1 MEEPVATTTIAPVA
15 TEDANVGDLT
25 IHYAETGAGHPL
37 ICLHGT
43 GPGASGWASYRNNAP
58 VFATAFR
65 TLVPDLPRFGGSSK
79 VSVAEPRLDF
89 TSRAVRGFMDTLGI
103 EKAHIVGNSMGAQT
117 ALKLAIDTPER
128 VAKLV
133 LMAPAVAGYSLTSP
147 MPTEAV
153 RLISEY
159 YGGGGPSL
167 EKMRTLLSRMVY
179 DQSKLTDEM
188 VLERYQ
194 ASIDPETIRV
204 NSDGHWARQS
214 LEAELERCVT
224 PTLLVW
230 GHDDR
235 ATPLDM
241 ALLLMRKLRDV
252 RLHVFARCGHWAN
265 VECADEFNQLV
276 MSFLTV

>member
-1 MEEPVATTTIAPVA
+1 MAMTTAAPVTTA
-15 TEDANVGDLT
+15 DAKVGDLT
-25 IHYAETGAGHPL
+25 IHYAEMGEGEPL

-58 VFATAFR
+58 TFAATFR
-65 TLVPDLPRFGGSSK
+65 TLVPDLPRFGRSSK
-79 VSVAEPRLDF
+79 VPVTEPRLDF
-89 TSRAVRGFMDTLGI
+89 TSRAIRGFMDALGI
-103 EKAHIVGNSMGAQT
+103 EKAHIIGNSMGAQT

-128 VAKLV
+128 VDKLV
-133 LMAPAVAGYSLTSP
+133 LMAPAVAGYSLMSP

-167 EKMRTLLSRMVY
+167 DKMRTLLSRMVY
-179 DQSKLTDEM
+179 DQSKLTEEM

-194 ASIDPETIRV
+194 ASVDAETVAV
-204 NSDGHWARQS
+204 NSGGHWARQS
-214 LEAELERCVT
+214 LEHELDRCVT

-235 ATPLDM
+235 ATPLDH
-241 ALLLMRKLRDV
+241 ALFLLRKLRDA
-252 RLHVFARCGHWAN
+252 RLHVFPRCGHWAN
-265 VECADEFNQLV
+265 VECSAEFNRLV
-276 MSFLTV
+276 MSFLAP

>member
-1 MEEPVATTTIAPVA
+1 VATTTAAPVA
-15 TEDANVGDLT
+15 TADAQVGDLT
-25 IHYAETGAGHPL
+25 IHYAETGVGRPL

-43 GPGASGWASYRNNAP
+43 GPGASGWASYRGNAP
-58 VFATAFR
+58 MFATAFR

-79 VSVAEPRLDF
+79 VRVTEPRLDF
-89 TSRAVRGFMDTLGI
+89 TSRAIRGFMDALGI
-103 EKAHIVGNSMGAQT
+103 DKAHIVGNSMGAQT

-128 VAKLV
+128 VDKLV
-133 LMAPAVAGYSLTSP
+133 LMAPAVAGHSLTSP

-153 RLISEY
+153 RLISDY
-159 YGGGGPSL
+159 YGGSGPSL
-167 EKMRTLLSRMVY
+167 EKMRALLSRMVY
-179 DQSKLTDEM
+179 DQSKLTEEM

-194 ASIDPETIRV
+194 ASVDPETIAV
-204 NSDGHWARQS
+204 NSGGHWARQS
-214 LEAELERCVT
+214 LENELDRCVN

-241 ALLLMRKLRDV
+241 ALLLMRKLRNA

-265 VECADEFNQLV
+265 VECAAEFNLLV
-276 MSFLTV
+276 MSFLAA